1 MTRKGRILLAGLLA
15 STALAIAATLALAA
29 TAAATNV
36 GSISSTLSPDRLG
49 ARGALTVSIHIAGG
63 EFGVPVP
70 LRRAVVRFPAG
81 MSIEIPH
88 LRSCSTEHLQQLGGG
103 NCPRQSKLGQGHA
116 LVQTRAGAET
126 ISENVALSAFLGEPR
141 NLQPAFEVLGEGTA
155 PVSVRMV
162 VTGAVLT
169 DHAPYGERLMM
180 SIPPI
185 LTLPLA
191 PDGSLVDF
199 SLTVGARRGKPGTM
213 NAVVVPRKCP
223 VGGFP
228 LTGEFVYADGTS
240 GSDRTAIPCPR

>member
-88 LRSCSTEHLQQLGGG
+88 LRSCGG